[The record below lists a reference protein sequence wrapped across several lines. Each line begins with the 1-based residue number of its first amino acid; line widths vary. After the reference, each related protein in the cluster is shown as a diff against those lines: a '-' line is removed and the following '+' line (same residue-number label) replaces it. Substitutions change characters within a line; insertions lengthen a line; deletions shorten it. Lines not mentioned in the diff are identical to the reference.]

1 MEQEEE
7 KSFKEQRIRRL
18 TNLYYSKPEVQK
30 AIFEFS
36 KSREICP
43 RYFEGFGK
51 RPDMFQ
57 YESDIFELAKK
68 GATSFH
74 CSEELWSDPLTVETG
89 MNDKQLNGL
98 RKGWDLLIDIDSK
111 YIDYSKISA
120 KVILDFLKF
129 HGIKNFGIKFSVS
142 GDTPVLIRDKKN
154 ISLVSISKVIG
165 MLKEGRPLDVLSL
178 DKRRKLKFSKIY
190 DFLEHPDTVYE
201 LQHSQSTLPLRVTKH
216 HSVFI
221 WDKGEII
228 EKKVNDL
235 KKGDFLISFNSKQNP
250 LITNKTIEI
259 KNKFEFGSNQFTKK
273 TIENKVKL
281 SPELMRLIGYFLAEG
296 HVTNIIHQV
305 GFAFNKNETEYIED
319 VKHLLEEI
327 THKKISTRHPNSGST
342 QILIHSKE
350 WAAFFDN
357 YCGKKKDKHVPDF
370 SWKLPKGLFYE
381 MLRGYIRGDG
391 YKLGKYG
398 IVVKSVSK
406 KLITELLW
414 LCKLNNISAN
424 ISKEQGKP
432 HKLPQGNLFKGS
444 LVYLLRIPKSELG
457 KLEFK
462 RARNKFSPF
471 PGDKT
476 FPIDGLKEVYKQIK
490 PKMFNYHR
498 AEQMTLKKKK
508 ANLIR
513 IRKVLDW
520 FYDFQEIKPNY
531 KSKRILNNYEKL
543 FDSDISVVSIS
554 SIAKKEDEIVYDVS
568 VKDTESFFGNYY
580 PLLLHNSGSKGFH
593 IIVPWKA
600 FPKEINGVRTSN
612 MFPEWPRIIS
622 RYITEKT
629 KPQLINK
636 IAEMTIG
643 TKYVKDFQVHK
654 EVMPDIILVSPRHLF
669 RVPYSLHEKT
679 SMASV
684 VITESELE
692 NFQIKDANPLTA
704 KIRNFMPN
712 SLEGEAT
719 RLLVEALDW
728 WKDNKP
734 DDQISY
740 SEKNNSK
747 SFEPIKIE
755 NLSDTMFPPSIKKI
769 LEGVSDGRKR
779 AAFILINFFRSIG
792 LEKNELEKRVYE
804 WNEKN
809 EVPLKQGYIKS
820 QISWS
825 YRNKIVLPPNFN
837 KDYYKGIGIIP
848 TPEELRFKNPVNYM
862 LKQNST
868 EDKNYNKKTKIN

>member
-7 KSFKEQRIRRL
+7 KSFKEQRIRSL

-74 CSEELWSDPLTVETG
+74 CSEEIWSDPLTVETG
-89 MNDKQLNGL
+89 MNEKQLNDL

-120 KVILDFLKF
+120 KVIVDFLKF
-129 HGIKNFGIKFSVS
+129 HGIKNFGIKFS
-142 GDTPVLIRDKKN
+142 
-154 ISLVSISKVIG
+154 
-165 MLKEGRPLDVLSL
+165 
-178 DKRRKLKFSKIY
+178 
-190 DFLEHPDTVYE
+190 
-201 LQHSQSTLPLRVTKH
+201 
-216 HSVFI
+216 
-221 WDKGEII
+221 
-228 EKKVNDL
+228 
-235 KKGDFLISFNSKQNP
+235 
-250 LITNKTIEI
+250 
-259 KNKFEFGSNQFTKK
+259 
-273 TIENKVKL
+273 
-281 SPELMRLIGYFLAEG
+281 
-296 HVTNIIHQV
+296 
-305 GFAFNKNETEYIED
+305 
-319 VKHLLEEI
+319 
-327 THKKISTRHPNSGST
+327 
-342 QILIHSKE
+342 
-350 WAAFFDN
+350 
-357 YCGKKKDKHVPDF
+357 
-370 SWKLPKGLFYE
+370 
-381 MLRGYIRGDG
+381 
-391 YKLGKYG
+391 
-398 IVVKSVSK
+398 
-406 KLITELLW
+406 
-414 LCKLNNISAN
+414 
-424 ISKEQGKP
+424 
-432 HKLPQGNLFKGS
+432 
-444 LVYLLRIPKSELG
+444 
-457 KLEFK
+457 
-462 RARNKFSPF
+462 
-471 PGDKT
+471 
-476 FPIDGLKEVYKQIK
+476 
-490 PKMFNYHR
+490 
-498 AEQMTLKKKK
+498 
-508 ANLIR
+508 
-513 IRKVLDW
+513 
-520 FYDFQEIKPNY
+520 
-531 KSKRILNNYEKL
+531 
-543 FDSDISVVSIS
+543 
-554 SIAKKEDEIVYDVS
+554 
-568 VKDTESFFGNYY
+568 
-580 PLLLHNSGSKGFH
+580 GSKGFH
-593 IIVPWKA
+593 IIIPWKA

-636 IAEMTIG
+636 IAELTIG

-669 RVPYSLHEKT
+669 RMPYSLHEKT

-684 VITESELE
+684 VVTESELE
-692 NFQIKDANPLTA
+692 NFQIKDANPLTT

-712 SLEGEAT
+712 SIEGEAT

-734 DDQISY
+734 DDQVSY
-740 SEKNNSK
+740 SEKNNSEK
-747 SFEPIKIE
+747 TFEPIKIE

-792 LEKNELEKRVYE
+792 LDKSELEKRVYE

-862 LKQNST
+862 LKQNSP
-868 EDKNYNKKTKIN
+868 EDKNYNKKTNKFKNKE